1 MAGDWI
7 YFVTNRNVL
16 VKGGK
21 EVGFGADLNSKSP
34 VWLRYGAADMK
45 PAPAGGDN
53 DFVAKE
59 VRIAPE
65 NVPIK
70 PGETGPVVFGSDQ
83 VLGTLRDEMVANKAD
98 LVILVHGF
106 ACSFENAISNAA
118 SIKQHYS
125 VRGRPV
131 EVAVFSW
138 PSDGTID
145 PLKFKYKS
153 DRDDAR
159 SSAKAAARALLRLI
173 DYVKALPVDKWCGR
187 RIHLVAHSMG
197 NYVLRNALQA
207 LISEYNEKVLPPIFS
222 NIFLMAADEDDDAFE
237 FDYKLSRLP
246 ELASAVHVYF
256 ATDDRALMI
265 SDITKFQPNRLG
277 NGGPR
282 TLTSLPH
289 KIVLVDCSDVSDTDS
304 FSEARHQY
312 YRRRTEVIADVRMV
326 LAGKAPEDIKPG
338 RSWVAARRCFR
349 IREA

>member
-1 MAGDWI
+1 MAGNWV

-16 VKGGK
+16 MKGTK
-21 EVGFGADLNSKSP
+21 EVGFGTDLNPKSP
-34 VWLRYGAADMK
+34 VWLRYGAADMRV
-45 PAPAGGDN
+45 APKGSD
-53 DFVAKE
+53 DDYVANE
-59 VRIAPE
+59 IRIAPE
-65 NVPIK
+65 SVPIK
-70 PGETGPVVFGSDQ
+70 PGETGPVKFGSDAI
-83 VLGTLRDEMVANKAD
+83 LETLRGEMIANKAD
-98 LVILVHGF
+98 LVVLVHGF
-106 ACSFENAISNAA
+106 ACSFANAISNAA

-125 VRGRPV
+125 ARSRPV

-138 PSDGTID
+138 PSDGVID
-145 PLKFKYKS
+145 PHKFKYKS

-173 DYVKALPVDKWCGR
+173 DYITSLTADKWCGR

-207 LISEYNEKVLPPIFS
+207 LISEYTEKVLPPIFS

-237 FDYKLSRLP
+237 FEYKLSRLP
-246 ELASAVHVYF
+246 ELASAVHIYF

-289 KIVLVDCSDVSDTDS
+289 KIVLVDCSDVSDTET
-304 FSEARHQY
+304 FTEARHQY
-312 YRRRTEVIADVRMV
+312 YRKRPEVLADVRFV

-338 RSWVAARRCFR
+338 RSWIAARRCFR